1 MLSLEKWGLI
11 TNFNMNENKNKKL
24 YMVSLGCSK
33 NLVDSEVMLGLLEK
47 DGYRVTE
54 KPEDADLLLV
64 NTCGFIG
71 SAVKEAIDEI
81 LALAPYKRK
90 NPLKKLVVTGCLVQ
104 RYSTELEKELPE
116 VDLFIG
122 TNGFHTIVD
131 QLHGKNPP
139 IPLGHSL
146 EQSPFLMDSSM
157 PRKVSTPAHRAYMK
171 ITEGCINRCSYC
183 LIPSIRGKLRSR
195 SIPDLMAEARRLNA
209 EGVKELTLVA
219 QDLLAYGLDLDKQTS
234 LTSLLQQILAETA
247 IPWIRL
253 LYLHPAR
260 VEKELLLLMVQ
271 NPRVVPY
278 LDIPF
283 QHVSDHILQLMNRP
297 YTNNHIRELM
307 DSIRSTLP
315 DAALRTTMM
324 VGFPGETEEDIV
336 ELSDFLQE
344 HHFEHLG
351 VFAYANEEGC
361 KAASFPDQISE
372 EAKEKRLRKIM
383 EKQAGVSFAALQ
395 KYVGRVEQV
404 LVEGL
409 SKESDLLLEGRTMYQ
424 APEIDGCVYI
434 TKGTAE
440 PGALVDV
447 TITEA
452 HTYDLV
458 GEVKE

>member
-1 MLSLEKWGLI
+1 
-11 TNFNMNENKNKKL
+11 
-24 YMVSLGCSK
+24 MVSLGCSK

-47 DGYRVTE
+47 DGYVVTQG
-54 KPEDADLLLV
+54 PEDANLLLV

-81 LALAPYKRK
+81 LELSRYKK
-90 NPLKKLVVTGCLVQ
+90 DDPAKKLVVTGCLVQ
-104 RYSTELEKELPE
+104 RYGTELEKELPE

-131 QLHGKNPP
+131 QLYGKKTP
-139 IPLGHSL
+139 IPLAHSL
-146 EQSPFLMDSSM
+146 EQTPFLMDSSI
-157 PRKVSTPAHRAYMK
+157 PRKVSTPPHRAYMK

-183 LIPSIRGKLRSR
+183 LIPDIRGKLRSR
-195 SIPDLMAEARRLNA
+195 TISDLTTEARRLDA

-219 QDLLAYGLDLDKQTS
+219 QDLLAYGLDLEKRTNLIVLLKQ
-234 LTSLLQQILAETA
+234 LLAETN

-260 VEKELLLLMVQ
+260 VNKELLLLMAA
-271 NPRVVPY
+271 NTRLIPY

-283 QHVSDHILQLMNRP
+283 QHVSDHILRLMNRP
-297 YTNNHIRELM
+297 YTQVKLIQLMETIRHI
-307 DSIRSTLP
+307 LP
-315 DAALRTTMM
+315 LAALRTTMM
-324 VGFPGETEEDIV
+324 VGFPGETEDDIA
-336 ELSDFLQE
+336 EMTDFLQK
-344 HHFEHLG
+344 HHFDHLG

-361 KAASFPDQISE
+361 KAASLPDQIAE
-372 EAKEKRLRKIM
+372 EIKEERLRKIM
-383 EKQAGVSFAALQ
+383 ELQAGISFGALQ
-395 KYVGRVEQV
+395 KHVGAVEQV

-409 SKESDLLLEGRTMYQ
+409 SRESDLLLEGRTRYQ
-424 APEIDGCVYI
+424 APDIDGCVYI
-434 TKGTAE
+434 TRGTVE

-458 GEVKE
+458 GELVSV

>member
-1 MLSLEKWGLI
+1 MS
-11 TNFNMNENKNKKL
+11 KKL

-47 DGYRVTE
+47 DGYGVAER
-54 KPEDADLLLV
+54 PEDADLLLV

-81 LALAPYKRK
+81 LALARYKEK
-90 NPLKKLVVTGCLVQ
+90 DPAKKLVVTGCLVQ
-104 RYSTELEKELPE
+104 RYGIELEKELPE

-122 TNGFHTIVD
+122 TNGFHDIVG
-131 QLHGKNPP
+131 QLHGQKPP
-139 IPLGHSL
+139 LPFAHTL
-146 EQSPFLMDSSM
+146 EQSPFLMDSSL
-157 PRKVSTPAHRAYMK
+157 PRKISTPPHRAYMK

-183 LIPSIRGKLRSR
+183 LIPAIRGKLRSR
-195 SIPDLMAEARRLNA
+195 SMPDLLTEARRLDA
-209 EGVKELTLVA
+209 GGVKEMTLVA
-219 QDLLAYGLDLDKQTS
+219 QDLLAYGIDRGKETNLMA
-234 LTSLLQQILAETA
+234 LLRLLLAETA

-260 VEKELLLLMVQ
+260 IQPELLHLTAES
-271 NPRVVPY
+271 PRIVPY

-283 QHVSDHILQLMNRP
+283 QHVSDHILQRMNRP
-297 YTNNHIRELM
+297 YNQNNIIQIM
-307 DSIRSTLP
+307 DAVRTTLP
-315 DAALRTTMM
+315 GAALRTTMM
-324 VGFPGETEEDIV
+324 VGFPGETEDDMAEMT
-336 ELSDFLQE
+336 DFLQE

-361 KAASFPDQISE
+361 KAASFPDQVPEGIKE
-372 EAKEKRLRKIM
+372 ERLRRIM
-383 EKQAGVSFAALQ
+383 ELQAEISFAALQ
-395 KYVGRVEQV
+395 KHVGRVEQV

-409 SKESDLLLEGRTMYQ
+409 SKESDLLLEGRTRHQ

-434 TKGTAE
+434 TRGTAE

-458 GEVKE
+458 GEVTE

>member
-1 MLSLEKWGLI
+1 M
-11 TNFNMNENKNKKL
+11 NKKV

-47 DGYRVTE
+47 DGYVVTQG
-54 KPEDADLLLV
+54 PEDANLLLV

-81 LALAPYKRK
+81 LELSRYKK
-90 NPLKKLVVTGCLVQ
+90 DDPAKKLVVTGCLVQ
-104 RYSTELEKELPE
+104 RYGTELEKELPE

-131 QLHGKNPP
+131 QLYGKKTP
-139 IPLGHSL
+139 IPLAHSL
-146 EQSPFLMDSSM
+146 EQTPFLMDSSI
-157 PRKVSTPAHRAYMK
+157 PRKVSTPPHRAYMK

-183 LIPSIRGKLRSR
+183 LIPDIRGKLRSR
-195 SIPDLMAEARRLNA
+195 TISDLTTEARRLDA

-219 QDLLAYGLDLDKQTS
+219 QDLLAYGLDLEKRTNLIVLLKQ
-234 LTSLLQQILAETA
+234 LLAETN

-260 VEKELLLLMVQ
+260 VNKELLLLMAA
-271 NPRVVPY
+271 NTRLIPY

-283 QHVSDHILQLMNRP
+283 QHVSDHILRLMNRP
-297 YTNNHIRELM
+297 YTQVKLIQLMETIRHI
-307 DSIRSTLP
+307 LP
-315 DAALRTTMM
+315 LAALRTTMM
-324 VGFPGETEEDIV
+324 VGFPGETEDDIA
-336 ELSDFLQE
+336 EMTDFLQK
-344 HHFEHLG
+344 HHFDHLG

-361 KAASFPDQISE
+361 KAASLPDQIAE
-372 EAKEKRLRKIM
+372 EIKEERLRKIM
-383 EKQAGVSFAALQ
+383 ELQAGISFGALQ
-395 KYVGRVEQV
+395 KHVGAVEQV

-409 SKESDLLLEGRTMYQ
+409 SRESDLLLEGRTRYQ
-424 APEIDGCVYI
+424 APDIDGCVYI
-434 TKGTAE
+434 TRGTVE

-458 GEVKE
+458 GELVSV

>member
-1 MLSLEKWGLI
+1 
-11 TNFNMNENKNKKL
+11 MNDTIQKKL
-24 YMVSLGCSK
+24 YMISLGCSK

-47 DGYRVTE
+47 DGYAVTQE
-54 KPEDADLLLV
+54 PEDAGLLLV

-81 LALAPYKRK
+81 LELSRYKK
-90 NPLKKLVVTGCLVQ
+90 DNPDKKLVVTGCLVQ
-104 RYSTELEKELPE
+104 RYGTELEKELPE

-122 TNGFHTIVD
+122 TNGFHSIVD
-131 QLHGKNPP
+131 QLYGKQVP
-139 IPLGHSL
+139 IPLAHSL
-146 EQSPFLMDSSM
+146 EQSPFLMDSSL
-157 PRKVSTPAHRAYMK
+157 PRKVSTPPHRAYMK

-195 SIPDLMAEARRLNA
+195 PIQDLMTEARRLGA

-219 QDLLAYGLDLDKQTS
+219 QDLLAYGLDLDKQS
-234 LTSLLQQILAETA
+234 NLMNLLQQLLAETS

-260 VEKELLLLMVQ
+260 VQQDILLLMAE
-271 NPRVVPY
+271 NPRILPY

-297 YTNNHIRELM
+297 YTQKQLIQLM
-307 DSIRSTLP
+307 ETIRSMLP
-315 DAALRTTMM
+315 AAALRTTMM
-324 VGFPGETEEDIV
+324 VGFPGETESDIV
-336 ELSDFLQE
+336 EMADFLQE

-361 KAASFPDQISE
+361 KAASFPGQVAENIKE
-372 EAKEKRLRKIM
+372 ERLRKIM
-383 EKQAGVSFAALQ
+383 ELQAEISFASLQ
-395 KYVGRVEQV
+395 KHVGRVEQV
-404 LVEGL
+404 LVEGF
-409 SKESDLLLEGRTMYQ
+409 SKESDLLIEGRTKLQ
-424 APEIDGCVYI
+424 APDEIDGCVYI

-440 PGALVDV
+440 PGTIVDV

-458 GEVKE
+458 GELKE

>member
-1 MLSLEKWGLI
+1 M
-11 TNFNMNENKNKKL
+11 NKKV

-47 DGYRVTE
+47 DGYVVTQG
-54 KPEDADLLLV
+54 PEDANLLLV

-81 LALAPYKRK
+81 LELSRYKK
-90 NPLKKLVVTGCLVQ
+90 DDPAKKLVVTGCLVQ
-104 RYSTELEKELPE
+104 RYGTELEKELPE

-131 QLHGKNPP
+131 QLYGKKVPV
-139 IPLGHSL
+139 PLAHSL
-146 EQSPFLMDSSM
+146 EQTPFLMDSSM
-157 PRKVSTPAHRAYMK
+157 PRKVSTPPHRAYMK

-183 LIPSIRGKLRSR
+183 LIPDIRGKLRSR
-195 SIPDLMAEARRLNA
+195 TISDLTTEARRLDA

-219 QDLLAYGLDLDKQTS
+219 QDLLAYGLDLEKRTNLIVLLKQ
-234 LTSLLQQILAETA
+234 LLAETN

-260 VEKELLLLMVQ
+260 VNKELLLLMAA
-271 NPRVVPY
+271 NTRLIPY

-283 QHVSDHILQLMNRP
+283 QHVSDHILRLMNRP
-297 YTNNHIRELM
+297 YTQVKLIQLMETIRHI
-307 DSIRSTLP
+307 LP
-315 DAALRTTMM
+315 LAALRTTMM
-324 VGFPGETEEDIV
+324 VGFPGETEDDIA
-336 ELSDFLQE
+336 EMTDFLQK
-344 HHFEHLG
+344 HHFDHLG

-361 KAASFPDQISE
+361 KAASLPDQIAE
-372 EAKEKRLRKIM
+372 EIKEERLRKIM
-383 EKQAGVSFAALQ
+383 ELQAGISFAALQ
-395 KYVGRVEQV
+395 KHVGAVEQV

-409 SKESDLLLEGRTMYQ
+409 SRESDLLLEGRTRYQ
-424 APEIDGCVYI
+424 APDIDGCVYI
-434 TKGTAE
+434 TRGTVE

-458 GEVKE
+458 GELKE

>member
-1 MLSLEKWGLI
+1 MTTK
-11 TNFNMNENKNKKL
+11 KKL
-24 YMVSLGCSK
+24 FMISLGCSK

-47 DGYRVTE
+47 DGYTVAE
-54 KPEDADLLLV
+54 KPDDAELLLV

-71 SAVKEAIDEI
+71 SAVQEAIDEI
-81 LALAPYKRK
+81 LELARYKQMA
-90 NPLKKLVVTGCLVQ
+90 PAKKLVVTGCLVQ
-104 RYSTELEKELPE
+104 RYGIELEKELPE

-122 TNGFHTIVD
+122 TNGFHNIVD
-131 QLHGKNPP
+131 QLHGEKPALP
-139 IPLGHSL
+139 TAHSL

-157 PRKVSTPAHRAYMK
+157 PRKVSTPPHRAYMK

-183 LIPSIRGKLRSR
+183 LIPAIRGKLRSR
-195 SIPDLMAEARRLNA
+195 PLPDLLTEARRLEA
-209 EGVKELTLVA
+209 GGIKELTLIA
-219 QDLLAYGLDLDKQTS
+219 QDLLAYGLDLGKDIS
-234 LTSLLQQILAETA
+234 LMGLLQSLLQETT

-260 VEKELLLLMVQ
+260 VRAELLHLMAQNSRLL
-271 NPRVVPY
+271 PY

-283 QHVSDHILQLMNRP
+283 QHVSDHILRLMNRP
-297 YTNNHIRELM
+297 YTKAQLVQLVKT
-307 DSIRSTLP
+307 IRSILP

-324 VGFPGETEEDIV
+324 VGFPGETDENLAEIT
-336 ELSDFLQE
+336 DFLQE

-361 KAASFPDQISE
+361 AAAGLPGQVAE
-372 EAKEKRLRKIM
+372 EIKEERLSRIM
-383 EKQAGVSFAALQ
+383 ELQAAISFALLQ
-395 KYVGRVEQV
+395 KQVGRVEQV

-409 SKESDLLLEGRTMYQ
+409 SRESDLLLEGRTRYQ

-434 TKGTAE
+434 TRGSVE

-458 GEVKE
+458 GEIKE

>member
-1 MLSLEKWGLI
+1 L
-11 TNFNMNENKNKKL
+11 NKKV

-47 DGYRVTE
+47 DGYEVTQG
-54 KPEDADLLLV
+54 PEDANLLLV

-81 LALAPYKRK
+81 LELTRYKK
-90 NPLKKLVVTGCLVQ
+90 DDPAKKLVVTGCLVQ
-104 RYSTELEKELPE
+104 RYGTELEKELPE

-131 QLHGKNPP
+131 QLYGKKVPV
-139 IPLGHSL
+139 PLAHSL
-146 EQSPFLMDSSM
+146 EQTPFLMDSSI
-157 PRKVSTPAHRAYMK
+157 PRKVSTPPHRAYMK

-183 LIPSIRGKLRSR
+183 LIPDIRGKLRSR
-195 SIPDLMAEARRLNA
+195 TISDLITEARRLDA

-219 QDLLAYGLDLDKQTS
+219 QDLLAYGLDLKKRTNLIVLLKQ
-234 LTSLLQQILAETA
+234 LLAETN

-260 VEKELLLLMVQ
+260 VNKELLLLMAA
-271 NPRVVPY
+271 NTRLIPY

-283 QHVSDHILQLMNRP
+283 QHVSDHILRLMNRP
-297 YTNNHIRELM
+297 YTQVKLIQLMETIRHI
-307 DSIRSTLP
+307 LP
-315 DAALRTTMM
+315 LAALRTTMM
-324 VGFPGETEEDIV
+324 VGFPGETEDDIA
-336 ELSDFLQE
+336 EMTDFLQK
-344 HHFEHLG
+344 HHFDHLG

-361 KAASFPDQISE
+361 KAASLPDQIAE
-372 EAKEKRLRKIM
+372 ETKEERLRKIM
-383 EKQAGVSFAALQ
+383 ELQADISFAALQ
-395 KYVGRVEQV
+395 KHVGAVEQV

-409 SKESDLLLEGRTMYQ
+409 SRESDLLLEGRTRYQ
-424 APEIDGCVYI
+424 APDIDGCVYI
-434 TKGTAE
+434 TRGTVE

-458 GEVKE
+458 GELKE

>member
-1 MLSLEKWGLI
+1 MSD
-11 TNFNMNENKNKKL
+11 TKNKKL
-24 YMVSLGCSK
+24 YLVSLGCSK

-47 DGYRVTE
+47 DGYMVTQ

-81 LALAPYKRK
+81 LALARYKLQE
-90 NPLKKLVVTGCLVQ
+90 PSKKLVVTGCLVQ
-104 RYSTELEKELPE
+104 RYGSELERELPE

-122 TNGFHTIVD
+122 TNGFHNIVER
-131 QLHGKNPP
+131 LHGQKTP
-139 IPLGHSL
+139 IPLAHSL
-146 EQSPFLMDSSM
+146 EQSPFLMDSSL
-157 PRKVSTPAHRAYMK
+157 PRKVSTPPHRAYMK

-195 SIPDLMAEARRLNA
+195 PIADLMTEAHRLDA
-209 EGVKELTLVA
+209 GGVKELTLVA
-219 QDLLAYGLDLDKQTS
+219 QDLLAYGLDLPKQAN
-234 LTSLLQQILAETA
+234 LIDLLLQLLAETA

-260 VEKELLLLMVQ
+260 VSNKLLLLMAES
-271 NPRVVPY
+271 PRIVPY

-297 YTNNHIRELM
+297 YSKNHIIQLM
-307 DSIRSTLP
+307 DTIRNTIP
-315 DAALRTTMM
+315 GAALRTTMM
-324 VGFPGETEEDIV
+324 VGFPGETEADIA
-336 ELSDFLQE
+336 EMADFLQK
-344 HHFEHLG
+344 HPFEHLG

-361 KAASFPDQISE
+361 KASSFPGQIPE
-372 EAKEKRLRKIM
+372 EIKEKRLCRIM
-383 EKQAGVSFAALQ
+383 EMQAEISFAALQ
-395 KYVGRVEQV
+395 RHVGQVEQV

-409 SKESDLLLEGRTMYQ
+409 SKESDLLLEGRTRYQ

-434 TKGTAE
+434 TGGTAE
-440 PGALVDV
+440 PGALVQV
-447 TITEA
+447 KITEA

-458 GEVKE
+458 GEVND